1 MCEGL
6 RKSDMQVQTKQ
17 GGGWLGTGGG
27 GKVRGW
33 APSPAPL
40 LQREGTELHPLL
52 GPRQGRGEEQAG
64 PPSWGWLWRPLLGPL
79 QAQAAPGQGTSGF
92 GLDVGG
98 LEGTSGA
105 KEGVRGIPRAGREH
119 VLLWDP
125 PSPPNSLKKPK
136 TQHIIYISQT
146 RSLTLD
152 VSLRPV
158 QGRGKPP
165 WHLTHRQRGESLP
178 QPLPA
183 PRPPERTARVL
194 CIDTESGAG
203 RETAP
208 PGGCDKGHP
217 VRGSRWGGGALTGRS
232 RRTGLWRKT
241 CSRGRRAQRRGPGT
255 APCGRCSTRPGRAAA
270 LSAAPPP

>member
-1 MCEGL
+1 M
-6 RKSDMQVQTKQ
+6 
-17 GGGWLGTGGG
+17 
-27 GKVRGW
+27 RGW

-152 VSLRPV
+152 VSLRLV
-158 QGRGKPP
+158 QGRGKLP
-165 WHLTHRQRGESLP
+165 WHLTHRQRGESPP

-217 VRGSRWGGGALTGRS
+217 VRGSRCGGGGPHRS
-232 RRTGLWRKT
+232 L
-241 CSRGRRAQRRGPGT
+241 SPYRAVEKD
-255 APCGRCSTRPGRAAA
+255 
-270 LSAAPPP
+270 L

>member
-1 MCEGL
+1 MCVCVRGL
-6 RKSDMQVQTKQ
+6 ENRICRSRQSR
-17 GGGWLGTGGG
+17 GGGWLGTG
-27 GKVRGW
+27 RGRESERLG
-33 APSPAPL
+33 AQPAPL

-52 GPRQGRGEEQAG
+52 GPRQGRGEERAG

-152 VSLRPV
+152 VSLRLV
-158 QGRGKPP
+158 QGRGKLP
-165 WHLTHRQRGESLP
+165 WHLTHRQRGESPP

-217 VRGSRWGGGALTGRS
+217 VRGSRCGGGGPHRS
-232 RRTGLWRKT
+232 L
-241 CSRGRRAQRRGPGT
+241 SPYRAVEKD
-255 APCGRCSTRPGRAAA
+255 
-270 LSAAPPP
+270 L